1 MTRSSELAARQDSW
15 GTGPTHG
22 RNSIAKSMAIKAV
35 DVVGEMT
42 RHTALPAD
50 LSGAQAGLFSSAG
63 SCGDPRANDDC
74 RLHSQPSLR
83 VQSTTPQTG
92 EC

>member
-42 RHTALPAD
+42 HHTALPAD
-50 LSGAQAGLFSSAG
+50 LAGAQAGLFASAG
-63 SCGDPRANDDC
+63 SCSDPCANDDC
-74 RLHSQPSLR
+74 LLHSQPSLR
-83 VQSTTPQTG
+83 VQSTTPQVG
-92 EC
+92 EY